1 MSRMTPSK
9 LYSRGVSRGG
19 WSASR
24 GGNLYSRQSLYSRYG
39 PRPSRGGPS
48 RGRSQGSRGSR
59 PQQSPFCTAMSG
71 TPGMASSAPPQNSS
85 TFPGNVGP
93 LPKHDFLKIKQLL
106 AAGVAGAAGAAN
118 NGSAM
123 QQSGSVSVGAAAPPS
138 LISHQDN
145 IKQCHDLHGNETRT
159 APFIHRE
166 RNSWTGE

>member
-59 PQQSPFCTAMSG
+59 PQQSPFCTAITGAMSS
-71 TPGMASSAPPQNSS
+71 TPAPNSSS

-93 LPKHDFLKIKQLL
+93 LPKHDFHKIKELL
-106 AAGVAGAAGAAN
+106 AQGGN
-118 NGSAM
+118 LTGSANPE
-123 QQSGSVSVGAAAPPS
+123 ADIDAILLS
-138 LISHQDN
+138 LLRHT
-145 IKQCHDLHGNETRT
+145 LRV
-159 APFIHRE
+159 
-166 RNSWTGE
+166 RNV